1 MLKSEVVQLDPKI
14 RDGCQTL
21 DEIIGEISE
30 MKCLLHPCYIKAIC
44 KGSFQSFHQG
54 SDRHPFAAFLDREDS
69 LIP

>member
-30 MKCLLHPCYIKAIC
+30 MKCLLHPCYIKAMLRVPYKVSI
-44 KGSFQSFHQG
+44 K
-54 SDRHPFAAFLDREDS
+54 DPTN
-69 LIP
+69 IPDILLLPS